1 MSSPTLST
9 IQTQLNLYGYPI
21 LLILGIIGNV
31 FIVILFSRQR
41 RNPCA
46 IYLMSSAI
54 VNSVYILCFALVQ
67 IFPYNYGNGTML
79 ESVVCKLFAYLLN
92 DLGQIARTMIVL
104 ACLDRFLI
112 TNERATFRAFST
124 LKRAK
129 WLILLSILFWLV
141 FNIFIPIMQKVTD
154 GQCVPTGIYSI
165 IYTLYAIIFVSAI
178 PTIILCIFG
187 YLTYRNMRQLQLR
200 VQPMAHNRIDANNN
214 IRRQDRDLLIIV
226 ISEVLLF
233 LIATIPFPLI
243 LLERMIS
250 GYITSNKSAQYL
262 QIEGFILTIAYL
274 LLVANSAMPF
284 YMYLITSKSFRRDFK
299 QLFINTYRKL
309 RGQSTIMTVSVV
321 HNTLAQRT
329 TGV

>member
-1 MSSPTLST
+1 MSSSTLTT
-9 IQTQLNLYGYPI
+9 IQTRLNLYGYPI
-21 LLILGIIGNV
+21 LMILGIIGNA
-31 FIVILFSRQR
+31 FSVIIFSQQR

-54 VNSVYILCFALVQ
+54 LNSVYILCFALVQ
-67 IFPYNYGNGTML
+67 IFPYYYGNETML
-79 ESVVCKLFAYLLN
+79 DSVVCKLYGYILN

-104 ACLDRFLI
+104 ACLDRFMV

-129 WLILLSILFWLV
+129 WLILFSILFWLV
-141 FNIFIPIMQKVTD
+141 INIFIPIMQTVIN
-154 GQCVPTGIYSI
+154 GQCVPNGIYSI

-200 VQPMAHNRIDANNN
+200 VQPMVHNRIDANTS

-243 LLERMIS
+243 LLEMLIS
-250 GYITSNKSAQYL
+250 GYIISNKSVEYL
-262 QIEGFILTIAYL
+262 QIEGFIINFAYL

-284 YMYLITSKSFRRDFK
+284 YIYLITSKSFRRDFK
-299 QLFINTYRKL
+299 QLFISAYRKL
-309 RGQSTIMTVSVV
+309 RRQPIMLTVSRI
-321 HNTLAQRT
+321 HQTLAQRET
-329 TGV
+329 VV